1 MATEE
6 LTRLIRKA
14 AHVPGLI
21 SFAGGLPAADTF
33 PREQLAQAAHDVIA
47 DGVPSPL
54 QYDWPEGRDRLRSKL
69 AKRLQAR
76 GLKVTQD
83 ELVITNGAQDALA
96 LTLEVLQPK
105 EVRVDRQTYP
115 GALQALRAH
124 GVKVRSHGLTGARY
138 LMPAIDNPRGQV
150 MGEDELHRALH
161 ATWLIEDEAYAELR
175 FDGPSPAPLAE
186 KARERTFLLGTFSKT
201 LSPGLRVGWL
211 LPPPEL
217 LEAVRQAREGRD
229 LMVNGLG
236 EAMLDRILDTFDYD
250 QHLEKLRALYA
261 SRCEQL
267 SEALTRLAGATFRAP
282 QGGFAIWVETGLLGD
297 DATLLS
303 CALRCGVSFD
313 PGSLFRPVDSHKR
326 GTEGPALA
334 MRLSFSS
341 VPREQIAEGVRRLA
355 RALAM
360 AQLHLAHRAHA
371 A

>member
-1 MATEE
+1 MPIED

-14 AHVPGLI
+14 THTPGLI
-21 SFAGGLPAADTF
+21 SFAGGLPAPETF
-33 PREQLAQAAHDVIA
+33 PREQLARAAHDVIA
-47 DGVPSPL
+47 SGEPSPL
-54 QYDWPEGRDRLRSKL
+54 QYDWPEGRVGLRARL

-76 GLKVTQD
+76 GVKVTQD

-96 LTLEVLQPK
+96 LTLEVLQPRD
-105 EVRVDRQTYP
+105 VRVDRQTFP
-115 GALQALRAH
+115 GALQAMRNA

-150 MGEDELHRALH
+150 MGDDERHRALH
-161 ATWLIEDEAYAELR
+161 ATWLIEDDAYAELR
-175 FDGPSPAPLAE
+175 FDGTCPPPLYTRASD
-186 KARERTFLLGTFSKT
+186 RTFLMGTFSKT

-211 LPPPEL
+211 LPPPQL
-217 LEAVRQAREGRD
+217 LEKVKQTREGRD

-236 EAMLDRILDTFDYD
+236 EAMLERVLDTYDYD
-250 QHLEKLRALYA
+250 QHLENLRALYA
-261 SRCEQL
+261 GRCEQL
-267 SEALTRLAGATFRAP
+267 SEALARLPGSSFRAP
-282 QGGFAIWVETGLLGD
+282 QGGFAIWLETGLLGD

-313 PGSLFRPVDSHKR
+313 PGCLFRPGDSRR
-326 GTEGPALA
+326 GGEQGPALSL
-334 MRLSFSS
+334 RLSFSS

-360 AQLHLAHRAHA
+360 AQLHLSHRAHA